1 MKKFFKTVLCLGLVG
16 VGAMV
21 AIQFQPVRDGLKKI
35 GIPL

>member
-1 MKKFFKTVLCLGLVG
+1 MKKFFKTVLCLGLI
-16 VGAMV
+16 GAGTMF